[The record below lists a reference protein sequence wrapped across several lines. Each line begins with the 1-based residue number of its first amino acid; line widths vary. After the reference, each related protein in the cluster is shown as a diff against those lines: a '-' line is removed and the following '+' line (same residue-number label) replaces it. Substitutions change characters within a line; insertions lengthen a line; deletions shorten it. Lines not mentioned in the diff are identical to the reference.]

1 LSVRLGKSIRMS
13 PSEAERSHASA
24 ASRLFQ
30 RRAPAV
36 DWPIVLYAALALAA
50 GWAYASLRIQS
61 DHHLTLDLER
71 NQLRSVTAALQA
83 GTQAMLNDGIGAAIA
98 GANAVMTSHGDM
110 DSASAEDRAEALS
123 KMLTGGAYVRSLF
136 LYSPARFARAGR
148 DGVRE
153 TADAP
158 PGWLQLPRSSL
169 NGSTWVGKPIPDPDM
184 SGQMVFPV
192 ARHIITPERDGVW
205 AGVLFEFA
213 ELEDLFR
220 RLGGDVKVIGL
231 ISGDGTVLSVLPRD
245 VSPGLTPGRSVSEN
259 ELFRRA
265 MKHPESGVV
274 EGFGEVMGTNMLYGY
289 ENVHGYDMSILSGQT
304 RDAAL
309 EPWRDHRR
317 TTLMVTSAASL
328 LLIVMTA
335 MLSHYSAT
343 RRRIGVEREQ
353 ALADLSRTA
362 GELMRLQDDERR
374 RIGRDLH
381 DSTGQTLAAL
391 ELSLSRVIQASARSA
406 DRRELLEQCAQL
418 ASQCSNEIRTASYLL
433 HPPLLDEL
441 GLLSALRWLADGFHA
456 RSGIEVRLD
465 LPDAMFRLSRDEEL
479 TFFRV
484 AQEALTNV
492 HRHAASPWAALR
504 LRGDDRSVVLE
515 IEDGGQGERA
525 PGASRGS
532 FPLGVGLAGMRE
544 RVRQVG
550 GTFTVEARPSGTL
563 VRATLPRTQAQQ

>member
-1 LSVRLGKSIRMS
+1 MSRRERMRRTPAGSFLS
-13 PSEAERSHASA
+13 AT
-24 ASRLFQ
+24 
-30 RRAPAV
+30 V
-36 DWPIVLYAALALAA
+36 DWPIVIYAVLALAA

-83 GTQAMLNDGIGAAIA
+83 GTQAMINDGIGAAVA

-110 DSASAEDRAEALS
+110 DSASADERAEALS
-123 KMLTGGAYVRSLF
+123 KMLTGGAHVRSLF

-148 DGVRE
+148 DGVRQ
-153 TADAP
+153 TGDAQP
-158 PGWLQLPRSSL
+158 PWLQLPRSSL
-169 NGSTWVGKPIPDPDM
+169 NGSTWVGKPFADPDL

-192 ARHIITPERDGVW
+192 ARHIITPERDGMW

-213 ELEDLFR
+213 GLDEMFS
-220 RLGGDVKVIGL
+220 RLGQGVKVIGL
-231 ISGDGTVLSVLPRD
+231 ISGDGTVLAMLPKD
-245 VSPGLTPGRSVSEN
+245 VSPNLTPGVSVSEN

-265 MKHPESGVV
+265 MKHPEAGVV
-274 EGFGEVMGTNMLYGY
+274 EGFGQAMGTNMLYGY
-289 ENVHGYDMSILSGQT
+289 ERVHGYDMSILTGQT

-309 EPWRDHRR
+309 QPWRDHRR
-317 TTLMVTSAASL
+317 TTLMVTGAGSV

-335 MLSHYSAT
+335 LLSHYSAT
-343 RRRIGVEREQ
+343 RRRLGIEREQ

-362 GELMRLQDDERR
+362 SEVMRLQDDERR

-391 ELSLSRVIQASARSA
+391 ELSLARLMQAPAISG
-406 DRRELLEQCAQL
+406 DRRELLEQCVRL
-418 ASQCSNEIRTASYLL
+418 AHQCSNEIRTASYLL

-441 GLLSALRWLADGFHA
+441 GLLSALRWLADGFHE

-465 LPDAMFRLSRDEEL
+465 MPNSMPRLSRDEEL
-479 TFFRV
+479 TLFRI

-492 HRHAASPWAALR
+492 HRHAQSPWAAVR
-504 LRGDDRSVVLE
+504 LRERRNAVVLE
-515 IEDGGQGERA
+515 IEDGGLGKRA
-525 PGASRGS
+525 PGASGDS

-544 RVRQVG
+544 RIRQVG
-550 GTFTVEARPSGTL
+550 GTFAVKAGDSGTI
-563 VRATLPRTQAQQ
+563 VQVTLPRTEQQ

>member
-1 LSVRLGKSIRMS
+1 MSVPLGNSMRMS
-13 PSEAERSHASA
+13 
-24 ASRLFQ
+24 
-30 RRAPAV
+30 RRDRMRHTLARPFLSPAI

-98 GANAVMTSHGDM
+98 GANAVMTGHGDM
-110 DSASAEDRAEALS
+110 DSASAEDRAEVLS

-158 PGWLQLPRSSL
+158 PAWLQLPRSAL
-169 NGSTWVGKPIPDPDM
+169 NGATWVGKPIPDPDM

-213 ELEDLFR
+213 GLDDLFR
-220 RLGGDVKVIGL
+220 RLGQDVKVIGL

-245 VSPGLTPGRSVSEN
+245 VFRGLTPGSSVSEN

-274 EGFGEVMGTNMLYGY
+274 EGFGEAMGTNMLYGY
-289 ENVHGYDMSILSGQT
+289 ESVHGYDMSILAGQT
-304 RDAAL
+304 REAAL

-317 TTLMVTSAASL
+317 TTLMVTGAASL
-328 LLIVMTA
+328 ILIVMTA
-335 MLSHYSAT
+335 LLSHYSAT
-343 RRRIGVEREQ
+343 RRRIGAEREQ

-362 GELMRLQDDERR
+362 SELMRLQDDERR

-391 ELSLSRVIQASARSA
+391 ELSLARLQAPATT
-406 DRRELLEQCAQL
+406 DRHELLEQCVQL

-441 GLLSALRWLADGFHA
+441 GLLSALRWLADGFHQ

-465 LPDAMFRLSRDEEL
+465 LPESMSRLSRDEEL
-479 TFFRV
+479 TLFRV

-492 HRHAASPWAALR
+492 HRHAGSPWVAVR
-504 LRGDDRSVVLE
+504 LRDQEESVLLE
-515 IEDGGQGERA
+515 IEDGGRGDGA

-532 FPLGVGLAGMRE
+532 FALGVGLAGMRE

-550 GTFTVEARPSGTL
+550 GTFAVEPRDSGTI
-563 VRATLPRTQAQQ
+563 VRATLPRTQQ

>member
-1 LSVRLGKSIRMS
+1 MSVRLGNI
-13 PSEAERSHASA
+13 
-24 ASRLFQ
+24 
-30 RRAPAV
+30 V
-36 DWPIVLYAALALAA
+36 DWPIVFYAVLALIA

-71 NQLRSVTAALQA
+71 NQLRGVTAALQA

-110 DSASAEDRAEALS
+110 DSASAEDRAEALAS
-123 KMLTGGAYVRSLF
+123 ALTGGAYVRSLF
-136 LYSPARFARAGR
+136 LYSPARFSRAGR
-148 DGVRE
+148 DGARE
-153 TADAP
+153 TGNAQP
-158 PGWLQLPRSSL
+158 PWLQLPRSSL
-169 NGSTWVGKPIPDPDM
+169 NGSTWVGKPFADPDL
-184 SGQMVFPV
+184 SGRRVFPV

-205 AGVLFEFA
+205 AGALFDFEA
-213 ELEDLFR
+213 LDDLFA
-220 RLGGDVKVIGL
+220 RLGREAKVIGL
-231 ISGDGTVLSVLPRD
+231 ISGDGTVLSVLPKD
-245 VSPGLTPGRSVSEN
+245 VSPSLAPGTSVSEN

-274 EGFGEVMGTNMLYGY
+274 EGFGAAMGTNMLYGY
-289 ENVHGYDMSILSGQT
+289 ELVHGYDMSILTGQT

-309 EPWRDHRR
+309 APWRDHRR
-317 TTLMVTSAASL
+317 TTLTATGAASL

-335 MLSHYSAT
+335 LLSHYSAT
-343 RRRIGVEREQ
+343 RRRIGAEREQ

-362 GELMRLQDDERR
+362 GEFMRLQDDERR

-391 ELSLSRVIQASARSA
+391 ELSLARLIKAPSAA
-406 DRRELLEQCAQL
+406 GDRHELLEQCAQL
-418 ASQCSNEIRTASYLL
+418 AHQCSNEIRTASYLL

-441 GLLSALRWLADGFHA
+441 GLLSALRWLADGFKD

-465 LPDAMFRLSRDEEL
+465 LPNSMPRLSRDEEL
-479 TFFRV
+479 TLFRV

-492 HRHAASPWAALR
+492 HRHADSPWAAVR
-504 LRGDDRSVVLE
+504 LRERADSVVLE
-515 IEDGGQGERA
+515 IEDGGLGARA
-525 PGASRGS
+525 PGASGGS

-550 GTFTVEARPSGTL
+550 GTFTVEAGSSGTI
-563 VRATLPRTQAQQ
+563 VRATLPRKES

>member
-1 LSVRLGKSIRMS
+1 
-13 PSEAERSHASA
+13 
-24 ASRLFQ
+24 
-30 RRAPAV
+30 V
-36 DWPIVLYAALALAA
+36 DWPIIFYAVLALAA

-83 GTQAMLNDGIGAAIA
+83 GVQAMLNDGLGAAVA

-123 KMLTGGAYVRSLF
+123 KTLTGGSYVRSVF
-136 LYSPARFARAGR
+136 LYSPQRFARAGR
-148 DGVRE
+148 DGTRE
-153 TADAP
+153 VGDAQP
-158 PGWLQLPRSSL
+158 PWLQLPRSSL
-169 NGSTWVGKPIPDPDM
+169 NGATWVGKPFPDPDL

-192 ARHIITPERDGVW
+192 ARHIITPERDGLW
-205 AGVLFEFA
+205 AGVLFELAGLDELFA
-213 ELEDLFR
+213 
-220 RLGGDVKVIGL
+220 RLARDVKVIGL
-231 ISGDGTVLSVLPRD
+231 ISGDGTVLWILPRD
-245 VSPGLTPGRSVSEN
+245 ASPRLAPGRSVSEN
-259 ELFRRA
+259 ELFRKA
-265 MKHPESGVV
+265 MKRPEAGVV
-274 EGFGEVMGTNMLYGY
+274 EGYGQAMGANMLYSY
-289 ENVHGYDMSILSGQT
+289 ERVHGYDMSILTGQT

-309 EPWRDHRR
+309 APWRDHRG

-328 LLIVMTA
+328 LFIAMTA
-335 MLSHYSAT
+335 LLSHYSAT
-343 RRRIGVEREQ
+343 RRRIGAEREQ

-391 ELSLSRVIQASARSA
+391 ELSLARLMQAPDIPA
-406 DRRELLEQCAQL
+406 DRHELLEQCAHL

-441 GLLSALRWLADGFHA
+441 GLMSALRWLADGFHE

-465 LPDAMFRLSRDEEL
+465 LPNSMPRLSRDEEL
-479 TFFRV
+479 TLFRV

-492 HRHAASPWAALR
+492 HRHAQSPWAAVR
-504 LRGDDRSVVLE
+504 LRERADAVVLE
-515 IEDGGQGERA
+515 VEDGGLGARA
-525 PGASRGS
+525 PGASGSS

-544 RVRQVG
+544 RIRQVG
-550 GTFTVEARPSGTL
+550 GTFTVRAGDSGTI
-563 VRATLPRTQAQQ
+563 VQATLPRKPS

>member
-1 LSVRLGKSIRMS
+1 VSVPLGDRVRMRRRERLR
-13 PSEAERSHASA
+13 RSVA
-24 ASRLFQ
+24 ASLLS
-30 RRAPAV
+30 PTV
-36 DWPIVLYAALALAA
+36 DWPIVFYAALALVA

-110 DSASAEDRAEALS
+110 GSASAEDRAESLAR
-123 KMLTGGAYVRSLF
+123 MLTGGAYVRSVF
-136 LYSPARFARAGR
+136 LYSPARFARAGH
-148 DGVRE
+148 DGSRE
-153 TADAP
+153 TGNAQP
-158 PGWLQLPRSSL
+158 PWLQLPRSSL
-169 NGSTWVGKPIPDPDM
+169 NGSTWVGKPFPDPDRA
-184 SGQMVFPV
+184 GQMVFPI

-213 ELEDLFR
+213 GFEALFT
-220 RLGGDVKVIGL
+220 RLGHDMKLIGL
-231 ISGDGTVLSVLPRD
+231 ISGDGTVLAVLPKD
-245 VSPGLTPGRSVSEN
+245 VSPQLAPGVSVSEN

-265 MKHPESGVV
+265 MKHPEAGVV
-274 EGFGEVMGTNMLYGY
+274 EGFGQAVGTNMLYGY
-289 ENVHGYDMSILSGQT
+289 EQVHGYDMSILTGQT

-309 EPWRDHRR
+309 APWRDHRR
-317 TTLMVTSAASL
+317 TTLMVTGAGSL

-335 MLSHYSAT
+335 LLSHYSAT
-343 RRRIGVEREQ
+343 RRRIGVEREH

-362 GELMRLQDDERR
+362 GEFMRLQDDERR
-374 RIGRDLH
+374 RVGRDLH

-391 ELSLSRVIQASARSA
+391 ELGLARLIQAPATPG

-418 ASQCSNEIRTASYLL
+418 AHQCSNEIRTASYLL

-441 GLLSALRWLADGFHA
+441 GLLSALRWLVDGFKE

-465 LPDAMFRLSRDEEL
+465 LPNSMPRLSRDEEL
-479 TFFRV
+479 TLFRV

-492 HRHAASPWAALR
+492 HRHAESPWAAVR
-504 LRGDDRSVVLE
+504 LRQRDDVVILE
-515 IEDGGQGERA
+515 IEDGGLGARA
-525 PGASRGS
+525 PGASGGS

-544 RVRQVG
+544 RVTQVG
-550 GTFTVEARPSGTL
+550 GIFTVEAGASGTI
-563 VRATLPRTQAQQ
+563 VRATLPRKEP

>member
-1 LSVRLGKSIRMS
+1 MSVPLDHSMRMS
-13 PSEAERSHASA
+13 RHTLAGSLRS
-24 ASRLFQ
+24 
-30 RRAPAV
+30 PAV
-36 DWPIVLYAALALAA
+36 DWPILLYAALALAA

-71 NQLRSVTAALQA
+71 NQLRSVTAALQS

-110 DSASAEDRAEALS
+110 DSASAADRADALS
-123 KMLTGGAYVRSLF
+123 RTLTGGAYVRSLF

-148 DGVRE
+148 DGIRE

-158 PGWLQLPRSSL
+158 PVWLQLPRSSL

-213 ELEDLFR
+213 GLDDLFR

-245 VSPGLTPGRSVSEN
+245 VSPALTPGASVSEN

-265 MKHPESGVV
+265 MKHPEAGVV
-274 EGFGEVMGTNMLYGY
+274 EGFGEAMGTNMLYGY
-289 ENVHGYDMSILSGQT
+289 ERVHGYDMSILAGQT
-304 RDAAL
+304 RDVAL
-309 EPWRDHRR
+309 EPWRGHRR
-317 TTLMVTSAASL
+317 TTLMVTGAASVI
-328 LLIVMTA
+328 LIVMTA
-335 MLSHYSAT
+335 LLSHYSAT

-362 GELMRLQDDERR
+362 GELMRMQDDERR

-381 DSTGQTLAAL
+381 DSTGQILAAL
-391 ELSLSRVIQASARSA
+391 ELSLARLLQAAPEA
-406 DRRELLEQCAQL
+406 DRHELLEQCAQL

-441 GLLSALRWLADGFHA
+441 GLLSALRWLADGFHE
-456 RSGIEVRLD
+456 RSGIEVQLD
-465 LPDAMFRLSRDEEL
+465 LPVSMLRLSRDEEL
-479 TFFRV
+479 TLFRV

-492 HRHAASPWAALR
+492 HRHAGSPWAAVR
-504 LRGDDRSVVLE
+504 LRDRTDSVLLE
-515 IEDGGQGERA
+515 IEDGGRGDSA
-525 PGASRGS
+525 PGASRGA
-532 FPLGVGLAGMRE
+532 FPLGVGLTGMRE

-550 GTFTVEARPSGTL
+550 GTFTVEARDSGT
-563 VRATLPRTQAQQ
+563 VIRTTIPRTQQQ

>member
-1 LSVRLGKSIRMS
+1 MSVPLGNSVRMSRRERMR
-13 PSEAERSHASA
+13 RSLASTLL
-24 ASRLFQ
+24 SRG
-30 RRAPAV
+30 V
-36 DWPIVLYAALALAA
+36 DWPIVFYAVLALVA

-123 KMLTGGAYVRSLF
+123 RMLTGGAYVRSVF

-148 DGVRE
+148 DGARE
-153 TADAP
+153 TGDAQP
-158 PGWLQLPRSSL
+158 SWLQLPRSSL
-169 NGSTWVGKPIPDPDM
+169 NGATWVGKPFLDPDL

-213 ELEDLFR
+213 GLDELFNRFGRDV
-220 RLGGDVKVIGL
+220 RLIGL
-231 ISGDGTVLSVLPRD
+231 ISGDGTVLSVLPKG
-245 VSPGLTPGRSVSEN
+245 VSPYLTAGASVSDN

-274 EGFGEVMGTNMLYGY
+274 EGFGQALSTDMLYGY
-289 ENVHGYDMSILSGQT
+289 ENVHGYDMLILTGQT
-304 RDAAL
+304 RDVAL

-317 TTLMVTSAASL
+317 TTLMVTGAASL
-328 LLIVMTA
+328 LLILMTA
-335 MLSHYSAT
+335 MLGHYSAT

-362 GELMRLQDDERR
+362 SELMRLQDDERR

-391 ELSLSRVIQASARSA
+391 ELSLARVIQSPPAAGE
-406 DRRELLEQCAQL
+406 RRELLEQCAQL
-418 ASQCSNEIRTASYLL
+418 ASQCSNEIRTASYML
-433 HPPLLDEL
+433 HPPLLDDL
-441 GLLSALRWLADGFHA
+441 GLLSALRWLADGFHE

-465 LPDAMFRLSRDEEL
+465 LPNSMPRLSRDEEL
-479 TFFRV
+479 TLFRI

-492 HRHAASPWAALR
+492 HRHAESPWASVR
-504 LRGDDRSVVLE
+504 LREGKESIVLE
-515 IEDGGQGERA
+515 IEDQGLGNRA
-525 PGASRGS
+525 AGASGGS
-532 FPLGVGLAGMRE
+532 FALGVGLAGMRE

-550 GTFTVEARPSGTL
+550 GSLTIEAGSSGTL
-563 VRATLPRTQAQQ
+563 VRATLPRTQQ

>member
-1 LSVRLGKSIRMS
+1 VSVRLG
-13 PSEAERSHASA
+13 AV
-24 ASRLFQ
+24 
-30 RRAPAV
+30 V
-36 DWPIVLYAALALAA
+36 DWPIVFYAVLALVA

-110 DSASAEDRAEALS
+110 DSASAEDRADALS
-123 KMLTGGAYVRSLF
+123 KMLTGGAYVRSVF

-148 DGVRE
+148 DGARE
-153 TADAP
+153 IGTAQP
-158 PGWLQLPRSSL
+158 SWLQLPRSSL
-169 NGSTWVGKPIPDPDM
+169 NGSTWVGKPFPDPDK

-213 ELEDLFR
+213 GLEDLFA
-220 RLGGDVKVIGL
+220 RLGQDVKLIGL
-231 ISGDGTVLSVLPRD
+231 ISGDGTVLSVLPKD
-245 VSPGLTPGRSVSEN
+245 VSPQLAPGVSVSEN

-274 EGFGEVMGTNMLYGY
+274 EGFGQAMGTNMLYGY
-289 ENVHGYDMSILSGQT
+289 ERVHGYDMSILTGQT
-304 RDAAL
+304 REAAL
-309 EPWRDHRR
+309 APWRDHRR
-317 TTLMVTSAASL
+317 TTLMVTGAASVL
-328 LLIVMTA
+328 LVVMTLL
-335 MLSHYSAT
+335 LSHYSAT
-343 RRRIGVEREQ
+343 RRRFGAEREQ

-374 RIGRDLH
+374 HIGRDLH

-391 ELSLSRVIQASARSA
+391 ELSLARLIKA
-406 DRRELLEQCAQL
+406 PDIPAERRELLEQCARL
-418 ASQCSNEIRTASYLL
+418 AHQCSTEIRTASYLL
-433 HPPLLDEL
+433 HPPLLDDL
-441 GLLSALRWLADGFHA
+441 GLLSALRWLADGFKE

-465 LPDAMFRLSRDEEL
+465 LPNSMPRLSRDEEL
-479 TFFRV
+479 TLFRV

-492 HRHAASPWAALR
+492 HRHAESPWASVR
-504 LRGDDRSVVLE
+504 LRERGDSVVLE
-515 IEDGGQGERA
+515 VEDGGLGSRA
-525 PGASRGS
+525 PGASGAS

-550 GTFTVEARPSGTL
+550 GTFTVQAGASGTI
-563 VRATLPRTQAQQ
+563 VQATLPRKEP

>member
-1 LSVRLGKSIRMS
+1 MSVPLGKN
-13 PSEAERSHASA
+13 
-24 ASRLFQ
+24 
-30 RRAPAV
+30 V
-36 DWPIVLYAALALAA
+36 DWPIVFYAALALAA

-98 GANAVMTSHGDM
+98 GANAVMTTHGDM
-110 DSASAEDRAEALS
+110 DSAKVEDRAETLS
-123 KMLTGGAYVRSLF
+123 KMLTGGAYVRSVF
-136 LYSPARFARAGR
+136 LYSPQRFARAGR
-148 DGVRE
+148 DGKLE
-153 TADAP
+153 TADAQP
-158 PGWLQLPRSSL
+158 PWLQLPRSSL
-169 NGSTWVGKPIPDPDM
+169 NGSTWVGKPFPDPDL

-213 ELEDLFR
+213 GLDDLFA
-220 RLGGDVKVIGL
+220 RLGHDVKLIGL
-231 ISGDGTVLSVLPRD
+231 IAGDGTVLSFLPKD
-245 VSPGLTPGRSVSEN
+245 VSPQLQPGMSVSEN

-265 MKHPESGVV
+265 MKHPEAGVV
-274 EGFGEVMGTNMLYGY
+274 EGFGEAMGTNMLYSY
-289 ENVHGYDMSILSGQT
+289 ERVHGYDMSILTGQT

-309 EPWRDHRR
+309 APWRDHRR
-317 TTLMVTSAASL
+317 TTLIVTGAGSL

-335 MLSHYSAT
+335 LLSHYSAT
-343 RRRIGVEREQ
+343 RRRIGAERER

-362 GELMRLQDDERR
+362 GEFMRLQDDERR

-391 ELSLSRVIQASARSA
+391 ELTLGRLIHAPGIPGKQH
-406 DRRELLEQCAQL
+406 ELLEQCAQL

-441 GLLSALRWLADGFHA
+441 GLMSALRWLADGFHD

-465 LPDAMFRLSRDEEL
+465 LPNSMPRLSRDEEL
-479 TFFRV
+479 TLFRV

-492 HRHAASPWAALR
+492 HRHAQSPWTAVR
-504 LRGDDRSVVLE
+504 LRAQGDSVVLE
-515 IEDGGQGERA
+515 IEDGGLGSHA
-525 PGASRGS
+525 ASASGGS

-544 RVRQVG
+544 RIRQVG
-550 GTFTVEARPSGTL
+550 GKFTVRAGESGTI
-563 VRATLPRTQAQQ
+563 VQASLPRKEQT

>member
-1 LSVRLGKSIRMS
+1 VSVPLGNSARMS
-13 PSEAERSHASA
+13 RRERMRRTLAGTVLSPS
-24 ASRLFQ
+24 
-30 RRAPAV
+30 V
-36 DWPIVLYAALALAA
+36 DWPIVFYAVLALVA

-83 GTQAMLNDGIGAAIA
+83 GAQAMLNDGIGAATS

-110 DSASAEDRAEALS
+110 DSAGAEDRAEALS
-123 KMLTGGAYVRSLF
+123 RSLTGGDYVRSLF
-136 LYSPARFARAGR
+136 LYSPQRFARAGR
-148 DGVRE
+148 DGVRQ
-153 TADAP
+153 TADAQP
-158 PGWLQLPRSSL
+158 PWLELPRSSL
-169 NGSTWVGKPIPDPDM
+169 NGSTWVGKPFPDPDG

-213 ELEDLFR
+213 GLDALFA
-220 RLGGDVKVIGL
+220 RLGHDVKVIGL
-231 ISGDGTVLSVLPRD
+231 ISGDGTVLAVLPKD
-245 VSPGLTPGRSVSEN
+245 VSPLLVPGASVSEN

-265 MKHPESGVV
+265 MKHPEAGVV
-274 EGFGEVMGTNMLYGY
+274 EGFGEAMGTNMLYGY
-289 ENVHGYDMSILSGQT
+289 ERVHGYDMSILTGQT
-304 RDAAL
+304 RDVAL

-317 TTLMVTSAASL
+317 TTLMVTGAGSL

-335 MLSHYSAT
+335 LLSHYSAT
-343 RRRIGVEREQ
+343 RRRIGVEREL
-353 ALADLSRTA
+353 ALAELSRTA
-362 GELMRLQDDERR
+362 SELMRLQDDERR

-391 ELSLSRVIQASARSA
+391 ELNLSRLMQAPAA
-406 DRRELLEQCAQL
+406 PGDRRDLLEQCAQL
-418 ASQCSNEIRTASYLL
+418 ASQCSKEIRTASYLL
-433 HPPLLDEL
+433 HPPLLDDL
-441 GLLSALRWLADGFHA
+441 GLLSALRWLADGFHE

-465 LPDAMFRLSRDEEL
+465 LPNSMPRLSRDEEL
-479 TFFRV
+479 TLFRI

-492 HRHAASPWAALR
+492 HRHAESPWASVR
-504 LRGDDRSVVLE
+504 LRQREDSIVME
-515 IEDGGQGERA
+515 IEDAGLGSRA

-550 GTFTVEARPSGTL
+550 GTFTVEAGDSGTI
-563 VRATLPRTQAQQ
+563 VRATLPRIPQE

>member
-1 LSVRLGKSIRMS
+1 MRRRERIRRGVVASLLS
-13 PSEAERSHASA
+13 PT
-24 ASRLFQ
+24 
-30 RRAPAV
+30 V
-36 DWPIVLYAALALAA
+36 DWSIVFYAVLALLA

-61 DHHLTLDLER
+61 DHRLTLDLER

-110 DSASAEDRAEALS
+110 DSASADDRAESLS
-123 KMLTGGAYVRSLF
+123 QMLTGGAYVRSVF

-153 TADAP
+153 TGDAQP
-158 PGWLQLPRSSL
+158 SWLQLPRSSL
-169 NGSTWVGKPIPDPDM
+169 NGSTWVGKPFPDPDG

-213 ELEDLFR
+213 GFEELFT
-220 RLGGDVKVIGL
+220 RLGRGVKLIGL
-231 ISGDGTVLSVLPRD
+231 ISGDGTVLSVLPKD
-245 VSPGLTPGRSVSEN
+245 VSPQLAPGASVSEN

-274 EGFGEVMGTNMLYGY
+274 EGFGQAMGTNMLYGY
-289 ENVHGYDMSILSGQT
+289 ERVHGYDMSILTGQT

-309 EPWRDHRR
+309 APWRDHRR

-328 LLIVMTA
+328 LLVVMTLL
-335 MLSHYSAT
+335 LSHYSAT

-391 ELSLSRVIQASARSA
+391 ELSLARLIQAPSTPG

-418 ASQCSNEIRTASYLL
+418 AHQCSNEIRTASYLL
-433 HPPLLDEL
+433 HPPLLDDL
-441 GLLSALRWLADGFHA
+441 GLLSALRWLADGFKE

-465 LPDAMFRLSRDEEL
+465 LPNTMPRLSRDEEL
-479 TFFRV
+479 TLFRV

-492 HRHAASPWAALR
+492 HRHAESSWASVR
-504 LRGDDRSVVLE
+504 LRERGDSVVLE
-515 IEDGGQGERA
+515 IEDGGLGGRA
-525 PGASRGS
+525 PGASGGS

-550 GTFTVEARPSGTL
+550 GTFTVQAGDSGTI
-563 VRATLPRTQAQQ
+563 VQATLPRK

>member
-1 LSVRLGKSIRMS
+1 MSVLLDKRVRI
-13 PSEAERSHASA
+13 
-24 ASRLFQ
+24 SRLEHMT
-30 RRAPAV
+30 RNRAAPFLSAAV
-36 DWPIVLYAALALAA
+36 DWPIVFYAVLALAA

-61 DHHLTLDLER
+61 DHHRALDLER
-71 NQLRSVTAALQA
+71 NRLRSVTAALQA
-83 GTQAMLNDGIGAAIA
+83 GTQAMLNDGIGAAVA
-98 GANAVMTSHGDM
+98 GANAVMTSHGNM

-123 KMLTGGAYVRSLF
+123 RMLTGGAYVRSVF

-148 DGVRE
+148 HGVRE
-153 TADAP
+153 TGTAQP
-158 PGWLQLPRSSL
+158 PWLQLPRSSL
-169 NGSTWVGKPIPDPDM
+169 NGSTWVGKPTPDPDE

-192 ARHIITPERDGVW
+192 ARHIITPEREGVW

-213 ELEDLFR
+213 GLDDLFT
-220 RLGGDVKVIGL
+220 RLGQDVKLIGL

-245 VSPGLTPGRSVSEN
+245 VSPQLAPGVSVSEN

-265 MKHPESGVV
+265 MKRPEAGVV
-274 EGFGEVMGTNMLYGY
+274 EGFGAAMGTNMIYSY
-289 ENVHGYDMSILSGQT
+289 ESVHGYDMSILTGQT

-309 EPWRDHRR
+309 APWRDHRR
-317 TTLMVTSAASL
+317 TTLMVTGAASL

-335 MLSHYSAT
+335 LLSHYSTT
-343 RRRIGVEREQ
+343 RRRMGAEREH
-353 ALADLSRTA
+353 ALAELSRTA

-391 ELSLSRVIQASARSA
+391 ELNLTRLIQSPATG
-406 DRRELLEQCAQL
+406 DGRRELLEQCARL
-418 ASQCSNEIRTASYLL
+418 AGQCSNEIRTASYLL

-441 GLLSALRWLADGFHA
+441 GLLSALRWLADGFHD

-465 LPDAMFRLSRDEEL
+465 LPESMSRLSRDEEL
-479 TFFRV
+479 TLFRA

-492 HRHAASPWAALR
+492 HRHAQSRWAAVR
-504 LRGDDRSVVLE
+504 LRDREDSVLLE
-515 IEDGGQGERA
+515 IEDGGLGGRS
-525 PGASRGS
+525 PDASNGS

-550 GTFTVEARPSGTL
+550 GTFRVHAGATGTTVQ
-563 VRATLPRTQAQQ
+563 VTLPRKQA

>member
-1 LSVRLGKSIRMS
+1 MSVPLGNSMRMS
-13 PSEAERSHASA
+13 RRERTPRPVAGSLRSSIAW
-24 ASRLFQ
+24 
-30 RRAPAV
+30 PAL

-123 KMLTGGAYVRSLF
+123 RTLTGGAYVRSLF

-153 TADAP
+153 TADAQP
-158 PGWLQLPRSSL
+158 AWLQLPRSSL
-169 NGSTWVGKPIPDPDM
+169 NGSTWVGKPFPDPDM

-213 ELEDLFR
+213 GLDDLFR
-220 RLGGDVKVIGL
+220 RLGQDVKVIGL
-231 ISGDGTVLSVLPRD
+231 ISGDGTVLSVLPKG
-245 VSPGLTPGRSVSEN
+245 VSPALTPGASVSEN

-274 EGFGEVMGTNMLYGY
+274 EGFGEAMGTNMLYGY
-289 ENVHGYDMSILSGQT
+289 ELVHGYDMSILAGQT
-304 RDAAL
+304 RDIAL

-317 TTLMVTSAASL
+317 TTLMVTGAASV
-328 LLIVMTA
+328 LLIVMTT
-335 MLSHYSAT
+335 MLSHYSIT
-343 RRRIGVEREQ
+343 RRRIGAEREQ

-362 GELMRLQDDERR
+362 SELMRLQDDERR

-391 ELSLSRVIQASARSA
+391 ELGLSRLIQAPPGA
-406 DRRELLEQCAQL
+406 DRHELLEQCAQL
-418 ASQCSNEIRTASYLL
+418 ATQCSNEIRTASYML
-433 HPPLLDEL
+433 HPPLLDDL
-441 GLLSALRWLADGFHA
+441 GLLSALRWLADGFHE

-465 LPDAMFRLSRDEEL
+465 LPNSMPRLSRDEEL
-479 TFFRV
+479 TLFRV

-492 HRHAASPWAALR
+492 HRHAGSPWAAVR
-504 LRGDDRSVVLE
+504 LRDLEESVLLE
-515 IEDGGQGERA
+515 IEDGGRGDS
-525 PGASRGS
+525 ASGTSGGS
-532 FPLGVGLAGMRE
+532 FTLGVGLAGMRE

-550 GTFTVEARPSGTL
+550 GTFNVEARASGTI
-563 VRATLPRTQAQQ
+563 VWVTLPRTRTPQ